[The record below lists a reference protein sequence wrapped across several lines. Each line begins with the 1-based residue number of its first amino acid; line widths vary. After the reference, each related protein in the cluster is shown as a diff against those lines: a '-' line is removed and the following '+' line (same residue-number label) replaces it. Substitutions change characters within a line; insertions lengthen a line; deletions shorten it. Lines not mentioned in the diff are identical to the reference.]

1 MMKIV
6 SIHFPPPGE
15 AMPVTKNTGDT
26 VIGGTLNQNGVLYI
40 EATHVGSDAMLA
52 QIVKLVEEAQTSKA
66 PIQLIADC
74 IAGYFVPGI
83 LILSFITFICWIT
96 AIFSIKYT
104 TSACDALPNATNT
117 SDWFDLLDPDLS
129 SGTSVHRCY
138 DISRAFVH
146 AMAVLLIA
154 CPCALGLAT
163 PTAVMV
169 GTGVGAVNGILIKGG
184 EPLEMAHKVY
194 IVDNN
199 MHVCEQ
205 SLLLLA
211 CTKLVIERGI
221 AKICVR

>member
-1 MMKIV
+1 
-6 SIHFPPPGE
+6 
-15 AMPVTKNTGDT
+15 MPVTKNIGDT

-66 PIQLIADC
+66 PIQLIADR

-83 LILSFITFICWIT
+83 LIISLITFLCWVI
-96 AIFSIKYT
+96 AIISIKYA
-104 TSACDALPNATNT
+104 TSACDALPNITNS
-117 SDWFDLLDPDLS
+117 SDGFNSSMDPDLPGGPS
-129 SGTSVHRCY
+129 SVHRCY
-138 DISRAFVH
+138 DISQAFVH

-184 EPLEMAHKVY
+184 EPLEMTHKV
-194 IVDNN
+194 
-199 MHVCEQ
+199 
-205 SLLLLA
+205 
-211 CTKLVIERGI
+211 
-221 AKICVR
+221 